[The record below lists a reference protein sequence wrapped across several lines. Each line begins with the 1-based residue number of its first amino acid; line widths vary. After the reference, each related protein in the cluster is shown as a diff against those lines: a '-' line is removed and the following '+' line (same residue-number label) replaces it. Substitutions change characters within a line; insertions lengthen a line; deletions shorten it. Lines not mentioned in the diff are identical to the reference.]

1 MKPEDLLNPENFPDD
16 LRWVHAHQ
24 RLHPTDPVYM
34 LIAWHWTRVKK
45 SEDTLSHAT
54 AELKAGLDHR
64 LAELKATAES
74 IGTISV
80 ALTKVQ
86 ETLAQKPAVLGK
98 ELEAKL
104 AEPVAA
110 VVAKLQG
117 LEKIAFTR
125 RPLVRNVT
133 ATADFRDPAGWRG
146 VRADRG
152 RASFA
157 HMKPNRWVLGAGC
170 VLAAVAARAF
180 ASPQAG
186 FWLVLVTLGAG
197 AWTIADALAAAAA
210 NDRKAV
216 LRLWGLTW
224 TRDEACCH
232 FFVTGATGTGKTA
245 RAVVPIVHGLRA
257 TQRSTGILAVDSKG
271 ALWKPLAAM
280 AKSLG
285 QEESLRLIR
294 VRPSHIPS
302 EKWQAPLRLNLLAD
316 ASVPWATYAK
326 LIVDTATAAGQR
338 GGQAFFKES
347 ARDVMTHAMQAL
359 AVAGL
364 DVTLSNVHDMICIS
378 TDLTMVLG
386 RLADRSGAA
395 AETERQFFKDF
406 ASQPPEQK
414 AGTVYTVSNFL
425 RPFTAPDIAE
435 VFCSVEPNFSFSE
448 VDDGRLICISIPQ
461 TFQVERRYINLLAKQ
476 LFFLHA
482 FRRFDL
488 EPAELRQRNMIVLV
502 LDEGQ
507 KTTLVSEDGFADH
520 LAVDEL
526 REAGVCLV
534 SATQTPLSLY
544 AAFDT
549 ERKGRRVHGKSADAD
564 SFPRS
569 RRKRRE
575 NYLRENG
582 RTRNAEIQRRHQRR
596 TTESKLAACR

>member
-1 MKPEDLLNPENFPDD
+1 
-16 LRWVHAHQ
+16 
-24 RLHPTDPVYM
+24 
-34 LIAWHWTRVKK
+34 
-45 SEDTLSHAT
+45 
-54 AELKAGLDHR
+54 
-64 LAELKATAES
+64 
-74 IGTISV
+74 
-80 ALTKVQ
+80 
-86 ETLAQKPAVLGK
+86 
-98 ELEAKL
+98 
-104 AEPVAA
+104 
-110 VVAKLQG
+110 
-117 LEKIAFTR
+117 
-125 RPLVRNVT
+125 
-133 ATADFRDPAGWRG
+133 
-146 VRADRG
+146 
-152 RASFA
+152 
-157 HMKPNRWVLGAGC
+157 MKPNWWLLAAGC
-170 VLAAVAARAF
+170 VLAAVAARTF
-180 ASPQAG
+180 ASPQTG
-186 FWLVLVTLGAG
+186 LWLALVTLGAG
-197 AWTIADALAAAAA
+197 AWTIGDALAAAAA

-216 LRLWGLTW
+216 LRLWSLTW

-257 TQRSTGILAVDSKG
+257 TLPSTGILAVDSKG

-294 VRPSHIPS
+294 VRPSHIPP
-302 EKWQAPLRLNLLAD
+302 EKWQTPLRLNLLAD

-347 ARDVMTHAMQAL
+347 ARDVMTHAMEAL

-378 TDLTMVLG
+378 TDLAMVLG
-386 RLADRSGAA
+386 RLADRPGAA

-414 AGTVYTVSNFL
+414 AGTVYSVANFL

-448 VDDGRLICISIPQ
+448 VDQGRLICISVPQ

-488 EPAELRQRNMIVLV
+488 EPAELHRRNMIVLV

-507 KTTLVSEDGFADH
+507 KTTLVSEDGFSDH
-520 LAVDEL
+520 LTVDEL

-549 ERKGRRVHGKSADAD
+549 ERKADVFMANLRTQIHFRAADEKGAKIISEKMGGRETRKYSGGISGGHENRNWQLVDEPWFKPTTLQAMAEGEAIVRHPRRLRKPLRRRLPFTAFTGANEFVSEVFSERSPLPKS
-564 SFPRS
+564 
-569 RRKRRE
+569 
-575 NYLRENG
+575 G
-582 RTRNAEIQRRHQRR
+582 
-596 TTESKLAACR
+596 